1 MMVPGG
7 GVGRP
12 GEILKQFWN
21 HRVIPK
27 VTQGAPTS
35 PLTQSPLWV
44 TSYIRRL
51 ICHSSQASRG
61 AL

>member
-7 GVGRP
+7 AVGRP

-21 HRVIPK
+21 HRVITK
-27 VTQGAPTS
+27 VMQGAPTS

-44 TSYIRRL
+44 TSYIRVL
-51 ICHSSQASRG
+51 SCHRSQASSG